1 MPFPFGQYN
10 FHYGWARNLGQR
22 EEALVSRPCPTE
34 AGNPDAVNQITSS
47 FPAPS
52 LLCLS
57 SLLRLSPCLG
67 LRAIH
72 APWARA
78 QDKMFRQE
86 PHVAEWHVCLC
97 NELVVCLVTQHY
109 KGNLVHHLGV
119 FAINSYEVWDAP
131 GRPFL
136 TCCPPDGPDYNAHNS
151 QPASTLPAGQ
161 DAERILIW
169 KKAAPMYPE
178 TYKSVVFILEFDMF
192 QTGQPNWN
200 KTNEQ

>member
-1 MPFPFGQYN
+1 MPWYSPLHLLFPIQVLLSPEPQWPGCGFSLLYCEIYNRIESRDSGVLFPFGQYN

-47 FPAPS
+47 FPALF

-57 SLLRLSPCLG
+57 FLLRLSPCLG
-67 LRAIH
+67 LTAIH

-119 FAINSYEVWDAP
+119 SAIKSYDEQDAP
-131 GRPFL
+131 GRPFP
-136 TCCPPDGPDYNAHNS
+136 TCCPPDGPDYKAQNS
-151 QPASTLPAGQ
+151 QPVSTLSAG
-161 DAERILIW
+161 
-169 KKAAPMYPE
+169 
-178 TYKSVVFILEFDMF
+178 
-192 QTGQPNWN
+192 
-200 KTNEQ
+200 